1 MSEDLSKYKDAFL
14 SEAKEHISSME
25 KSLLKLEK
33 SPSKAEFLSTIFREA
48 HTLKSM
54 AATMEYEGMAKLCHA
69 IEDVLDAIKNRKIKP
84 EKCFDA
90 LFECLD
96 NLQLGLKEIAADA
109 EEIDTQA
116 LVQKLQMVISQKEA
130 VVDYTDQSAVSAAQK
145 IETIGVKVE
154 RLDVLMNLAEEL
166 LINRMRLDSVKEKL
180 QHPELSAALDT
191 LSRLVSE
198 LQYNVMQSRLV
209 PIGFVF
215 SRFPRM
221 VRDLA
226 KQQKKEVNL
235 EMMGSDIELDRAV
248 IDEIGESLV
257 HLLRNAVDHGIETP
271 DARKK
276 AGKSSQGTIRITA
289 ERTKSFAIIKVGD
302 DGRGLDIEEIKST
315 AIKNKVLSPEAT
327 TEELIQSIFFGVST
341 TKKVTAVSG
350 RGFGLNIVKNKIESL
365 GGSVK
370 VETVPQKGTTFIIEI
385 PLTLAIIKALFIETA
400 GKTYAIPLASV
411 EKLITVNRAD
421 IKGILNNEAIVLNGE
436 DIPITRLDIL
446 FKAPSLGLRAQPI
459 VVVKKSEEKL
469 GLAVDAF
476 LTTQEIVIKPL
487 NKLVRENKY
496 FSGSTIIGSG
506 EVVLILD
513 VTNLMLTKREFAVVD

>member
-1 MSEDLSKYKDAFL
+1 
-14 SEAKEHISSME
+14 
-25 KSLLKLEK
+25 
-33 SPSKAEFLSTIFREA
+33 
-48 HTLKSM
+48 
-54 AATMEYEGMAKLCHA
+54 
-69 IEDVLDAIKNRKIKP
+69 
-84 EKCFDA
+84 
-90 LFECLD
+90 
-96 NLQLGLKEIAADA
+96 
-109 EEIDTQA
+109 
-116 LVQKLQMVISQKEA
+116 
-130 VVDYTDQSAVSAAQK
+130 
-145 IETIGVKVE
+145 
-154 RLDVLMNLAEEL
+154 
-166 LINRMRLDSVKEKL
+166 MRLDSVKEKL

-226 KQQKKEVNL
+226 KQQKKELDL

-257 HLLRNAVDHGIETP
+257 HLLRNAVDHGMEAP

-289 ERTKSFAIIKVGD
+289 ERTNSFAIIKVSD
-302 DGRGLDIEEIKST
+302 DGQGLDLEEIKST

-370 VETVPQKGTTFIIEI
+370 VETEPQKGTTFIIEI
-385 PLTLAIIKALFIETA
+385 PLTLAIIKALFIKVA

-411 EKLITVNRAD
+411 ERLITVNRAD
-421 IKGILNNEAIVLNGE
+421 IKGILNYEAIVLNEE
-436 DIPITRLDIL
+436 DTPITRLDIL

-459 VVVKKSEEKL
+459 VIVKQGEEKL

-476 LTTQEIVIKPL
+476 LTAQEIVIKPL

-513 VTNLMLTKREFAVVD
+513 VANLMLTKREFAFVD